1 MAGTLIDCRAL
12 FFTSAGEGT
21 MKSRLGVIVFVV
33 LFVAA
38 IVLLL
43 ADKGAM

>member
-1 MAGTLIDCRAL
+1 MQEQVIER
-12 FFTSAGEGT
+12 
-21 MKSRLGVIVFVV
+21 SRLGVIVFVV

-43 ADKGAM
+43 ANNGNI

>member
-1 MAGTLIDCRAL
+1 L
-12 FFTSAGEGT
+12 FFKRKGKA
-21 MKSRLGVIVFVV
+21 MKSRLGVIIFAV

-43 ADKGAM
+43 VDNASL

>member
-1 MAGTLIDCRAL
+1 
-12 FFTSAGEGT
+12 
-21 MKSRLGVIVFVV
+21 MKSRLGVIIFAV

-43 ADKGAM
+43 VDNANL

>member
-1 MAGTLIDCRAL
+1 
-12 FFTSAGEGT
+12 
-21 MKSRLGVIVFVV
+21 MKSRLGVIIFAV

-43 ADKGAM
+43 VDNAGL